1 MDNTQEL
8 KIVVTEPGSEAFYRE
23 LVNIMAQ
30 YRQLLK
36 KPERKLRDMFK
47 SFRSNMIAM
56 IVIAAIALLVCVL
69 SFMWQDLT
77 ASSIVLLAMALA
89 LIFLYAYNL
98 KNYNKAV
105 KRFIDEHRVATV
117 TLDAGGVEN
126 KTDRQTVRLA
136 WDGVAFAR
144 VFRESVAFLSSGG
157 SGIVMTVDRK
167 YEKEILTWMRAYQ
180 PAVKVIGGTDKQ

>member
-105 KRFIDEHRVATV
+105 KRFIDEHRVTTV
-117 TLDAGGVEN
+117 TLDAQGIEN

-136 WDGVAFAR
+136 WDNVAFVR
-144 VFRESVAFLSSGG
+144 VFKESVGFLSSNGAG
-157 SGIVMTVDRK
+157 MVMTIDRK
-167 YEKEILTWMRAYQ
+167 YESTILDWMKANK
-180 PAVKVIGGTDKQ
+180 PAVRIVSF